1 MTPAASLVRPPIIFR
16 LRKLTVTEATFG
28 WILRSFVWGVIVAL
42 RSYGLLKGKA
52 IEVRLGAGSSPHYQV
67 RIIDDTTDYRIA
79 VNVKSQLPPSDV
91 EFVIIERFQHP
102 ITAIVEALP
111 KGFKTLDRKPGSGAL
126 DFIRGNLFDRSQMR
140 PLPFNLPGFD
150 NDLNE
155 KLDRV
160 MQRAVADE
168 NALVYAFGERW
179 GPEAGVKDKY
189 FGFLPGNGIH
199 DIHMNQGN
207 SGRFVGDDGV
217 YQDGGL
223 LVQFP
228 DQHEWTAIF
237 LKFQSQT
244 WHTDDK
250 TGHSIAAPKPPVPAP
265 VPPTPG
271 PPPPPPPP
279 STEDPEGLVR
289 IVAALVNATQ
299 SPEVEVVTLINT
311 APHDIDLKG
320 WALLDT
326 QKMRLPLSDVLR
338 AGATRA
344 IQIRQPLALSNK
356 GGVITLVDDKGL
368 KVHGVSYTRE
378 QARNPGWT
386 LVF

>member
-1 MTPAASLVRPPIIFR
+1 VP
-16 LRKLTVTEATFG
+16 
-28 WILRSFVWGVIVAL
+28 L
-42 RSYGLLKGKA
+42 RSYGVLKGKA
-52 IEVRLGAGSSPHYQV
+52 IEVRLGAGQSPHYQV

-91 EFVIIERFQHP
+91 EYIILERFQHP
-102 ITAIVEALP
+102 ITAIVEP
-111 KGFKTLDRKPGSGAL
+111 MPRGFRTLQRKPGSGAL
-126 DFIRGNLFDRSQMR
+126 DFIRGNLFDRTEMR
-140 PLPFNLPGFD
+140 PLPFSVPGFD

-168 NALVYAFGERW
+168 AAVVYAFGERW
-179 GPEAGVKDKY
+179 GPEPGVKDKY

-223 LVQFP
+223 LVHFP
-228 DQHEWTAIF
+228 DQFEWTAIF
-237 LKFQSQT
+237 LKFQSQS
-244 WHTDDK
+244 WHTDDQ
-250 TGHSIAAPKPPVPAP
+250 TGHQIGAPPAP
-265 VPPTPG
+265 QPG
-271 PPPPPPPP
+271 PPQPPEPPTAEEPA
-279 STEDPEGLVR
+279 GLVR

-299 SPEVEVVTLINT
+299 SPEVELVTLLNT
-311 APHDIDLKG
+311 APHDVDLSG

-326 QKMRLPLSDVLR
+326 QKMRLPLSDLLS
-338 AGATRA
+338 AGATRVV
-344 IQIRQPLALSNK
+344 QIRQPLALSNK

-368 KVHGVSYTRE
+368 KVHGVAYTRE
-378 QARNPGWT
+378 QARHPGWT
-386 LVF
+386 IVF

>member
-1 MTPAASLVRPPIIFR
+1 V
-16 LRKLTVTEATFG
+16 
-28 WILRSFVWGVIVAL
+28 
-42 RSYGLLKGKA
+42 LKGKA
-52 IEVRLGAGSSPHYQV
+52 IEVRLGAGQSPHYQV

-79 VNVKSQLPPSDV
+79 VNVKSQMAPSEV
-91 EFVIIERFQHP
+91 EYLVVERFKHP
-102 ITAIVEALP
+102 VTAIVDP
-111 KGFKTLDRKPGSGAL
+111 FPTGFRTLDRKPGSGAL
-126 DFIRGNLFDRSQMR
+126 DFIRSNLFDRRQMR
-140 PLPFNLPGFD
+140 PLPFSVPGFD

-179 GPEAGVKDKY
+179 GPESGVKDKY

-207 SGRFVGDDGV
+207 SGRFVSDDGV

-223 LVQFP
+223 LVHFP
-228 DQHEWTAIF
+228 DQQEWVGVF
-237 LKFQSQT
+237 LKFQSQS

-250 TGHSIAAPKPPVPAP
+250 TGHQIGGPVKPPAP
-265 VPPTPG
+265 PEGPEPPTG
-271 PPPPPPPP
+271 D
-279 STEDPEGLVR
+279 DPEGLVR

-299 SPEVEVVTLINT
+299 SPEVEVVTLLNT
-311 APHDIDLKG
+311 APHDINLAG

-338 AGATRA
+338 AGATRVV
-344 IQIRQPLALSNK
+344 QIRQPLALSNK
-356 GGVITLVDDKGL
+356 GGAITLVDDKGL
-368 KVHGVSYTRE
+368 KVHGVSYTKD
-378 QARNPGWT
+378 QARHPGWT

>member
-1 MTPAASLVRPPIIFR
+1 MPLH
-16 LRKLTVTEATFG
+16 
-28 WILRSFVWGVIVAL
+28 
-42 RSYGLLKGKA
+42 SYGVLKGKA
-52 IEVRLGAGSSPHYQV
+52 IEVRIGAGQSPHYQV
-67 RIIDDTTDYRIA
+67 RIVDDTTDYRIA

-91 EFVIIERFQHP
+91 EFVIVEHFEHP
-102 ITAIVEALP
+102 ITEIVEPLP
-111 KGFKTLDRKPGSGAL
+111 TGFTKLERKPGSGAL
-126 DFIRGNLFDRSQMR
+126 DFIRGNLFDRTQMR
-140 PLPFNLPGFD
+140 PLPFSLPGFD

-155 KLDRV
+155 KVDRV

-168 NALVYAFGERW
+168 TALVYAFGERW
-179 GPEAGVKDKY
+179 GPEPGVKDKY

-207 SGRFVGDDGV
+207 AAQFVGDDGV

-223 LVQFP
+223 LVHFP
-228 DQHEWTAIF
+228 NQHDWIAVF

-244 WHTDDK
+244 WHTDDT
-250 TGHSIAAPKPPVPAP
+250 TGHRIGAPQPPPPV
-265 VPPTPG
+265 TPG
-271 PPPPPPPP
+271 PPPPPGPPAP
-279 STEDPEGLVR
+279 PTSDDPAGLVR

-299 SPEVEVVTLINT
+299 SPEVEVVTLLNT
-311 APHDIDLKG
+311 APHDIKLDG

-326 QKMRLPLSDVLR
+326 QKKRLPLSGVLN
-338 AGATRA
+338 AGATRVVRV
-344 IQIRQPLALSNK
+344 QQPLALSNK
-356 GGVITLVDDKGL
+356 GGVITLLDEKGL